1 MGIFAFR
8 VFVQTVW
15 LRGLRSVCSLSS
27 TSSIRPILSP
37 VATRFVSDGS
47 GRLTLVKR
55 FALYRPGPC
64 PLSLREGR
72 YAGVSAVHYRSG
84 GVGQDTANDYSAISP
99 RILDRLKRKFYQNSQ
114 ENAGYTKDYNTKDEL
129 IALWTE
135 LRYNGRGEPLHP

>member
-1 MGIFAFR
+1 MGIFVFR

-15 LRGLRSVCSLSS
+15 LRGLQSVCSLSS

-64 PLSLREGR
+64 PLSLRDGR

-84 GVGQDTANDYSAISP
+84 GYRKRLFGDISANTGPIETK
-99 RILDRLKRKFYQNSQ
+99 ILPKF
-114 ENAGYTKDYNTKDEL
+114 AGECGLYEGL
-129 IALWTE
+129 
-135 LRYNGRGEPLHP
+135 